1 MNILT
6 LSSPWEL
13 LGDYQVLGIAPLT
26 LGRKDCSR
34 EKWDMRVA
42 DRRNSLLEELEV
54 FV

>member
-1 MNILT
+1 M
-6 LSSPWEL
+6 
-13 LGDYQVLGIAPLT
+13 
-26 LGRKDCSR
+26 RKIIFKNRPRNNRRRNQQNFVNMVKDSR